1 MPQVDQVG
9 GKHYSEGEGICPHC
23 GGGIQHWDWAF
34 RMPYPEASACK
45 YISRHVLK
53 GGFES
58 LLKAYSFL
66 IKIMQ
71 TYYPLEYKEW
81 SQKQEGVI
89 WDKHVRAVTT
99 LKRTRK

>member
-9 GKHYSEGEGICPHC
+9 GTHYAEGEGICPHC

-45 YISRHVLK
+45 YIARHVLK
-53 GGFES
+53 GGFQS

-71 TYYPLEYKEW
+71 TYYRTDYTEW
-81 SQKQEGVI
+81 VDAQKRNLINAEIVEIQVP
-89 WDKHVRAVTT
+89 R
-99 LKRTRK
+99 RRRK